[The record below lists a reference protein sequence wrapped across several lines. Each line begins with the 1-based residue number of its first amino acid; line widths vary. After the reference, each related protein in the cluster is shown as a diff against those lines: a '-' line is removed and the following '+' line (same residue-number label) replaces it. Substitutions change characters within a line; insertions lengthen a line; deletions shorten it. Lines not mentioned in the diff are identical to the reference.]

1 MASLSE
7 KNNEALYIEAAK
19 VTSLAKKKNTKE
31 IRRPNQSGHLITT
44 PET

>member
-19 VTSLAKKKNTKE
+19 VTSLAKKNTKE